1 MTTKNPILSA
11 VEEINESFESF
22 KEKNDQALAAQTKQ
36 QDELLDRIERIEAI
50 GDRPSKSGRNSES
63 DSERRIEALGY
74 IAKGM
79 GLQQPE
85 LKAKGEKLLAEK
97 AASGTSNLAGGNT
110 IQTEIGAEIFP
121 ELRKEPGIYSLVRV
135 TEIETAPSS
144 YRRVVSSTG
153 TDSGW
158 VGETTSRTPT
168 NTPDFNVAAPTGGM
182 LYSYPSVTEEL
193 LNASVFAIGEFIV
206 SEVQEDFRRQLATAA
221 ISGDGSNKPT
231 GLTNAAPVSTEDDA
245 SPRRAFNILQYLPT
259 GAASGFET
267 EPYQQPS
274 PMTDPF
280 AVFWNTMAA
289 LKSQYRRNANW
300 VMNSTTLAALG
311 KLRDVDGKSLFS
323 PNPAAGVPMSLL
335 GYPVVIDEYVA
346 DLGSNTF
353 PVFFGDFDAG
363 YEIASNFDT
372 RITIDDIS
380 TKGYTAF
387 YIRTYLGGCV
397 TRGEGV
403 KVIKCATS

>member
-1 MTTKNPILSA
+1 MDISEVTS
-11 VEEINESFESF
+11 EIAEL
-22 KEKNDQALAAQTKQ
+22 KALA
-36 QDELLDRIERIEAI
+36 DDRIKGLEQTVDEQSDRLEILESKY
-50 GDRPSKSGRNSES
+50 DRPSKAGSASES
-63 DSERRIEALGY
+63 DSERRVEALGY

-79 GLQQPE
+79 ALQQPE
-85 LKAKGEKLLAEK
+85 LKAKGEKLLEEK
-97 AASGTSNLAGGNT
+97 TATIGTATEGGNT
-110 IQTEIGAEIFP
+110 VATVIGAEIFQ
-121 ELRKEPGIYSLVRV
+121 ELRKEPGIFELIRV
-135 TEIETAPSS
+135 TEIETAPAS
-144 YRRVVSSTG
+144 YNRVVSSTG
-153 TDSGW
+153 TNSGW
-158 VGETTSRTPT
+158 VGETGSRVATD
-168 NTPDFNVAAPTGGM
+168 TPDFNVATPTGGM

-193 LNASVFAIGEFIV
+193 LNASVFAIGEFII
-206 SEVQEDFRRQLATAA
+206 SEVREDFRKQLAEAI

-245 SPRRAFNILQYLPT
+245 SPRRAFNILQYLAT
-259 GAASGFET
+259 GAAAGFQT

-300 VMNSTTLAALG
+300 VMNSTTLATLG

-346 DLGSNTF
+346 DLGYNTF

-363 YEIASNFDT
+363 YEIVSNFDT
-372 RITIDDIS
+372 RITVDDIS

-387 YIRTYLGGCV
+387 YIRSYLGGCV
-397 TRGEGV
+397 TRGEA
-403 KVIKCATS
+403 IKTIKAASS